1 MSLLAEIDVDG
12 LVAARKELGSVIDL
26 TEGELESLSMADG
39 MIETAISDIEE
50 EGSLEDSLSHSIDL
64 CEDAVELIDDQLQ
77 LVIDMHRAGRIRRS
91 NETVEVVVEGLRA
104 ALRHIA
110 EWADEAHSELRG
122 LR

>member
-12 LVAARKELGSVIDL
+12 LVAARKELSSVIEL

>member
-12 LVAARKELGSVIDL
+12 LVVARKELGSVIEL
-26 TEGELESLSMADG
+26 TEGELEHVVAADQNLKDAAA
-39 MIETAISDIEE
+39 EIEE
-50 EGSLEDSLSHSIDL
+50 EGAYEESLEKAIAL
-64 CEDAVELIDDQLQ
+64 CEDAVEWIDDELQ
-77 LVIDMHRAGRIRRS
+77 FVVDMHRAGRIRRS